1 MRSPFAAFRKHQRML
16 MVVTIGLS
24 LFAFVI
30 CAGVPDPSNMPQ
42 PLLALAIIC
51 MCGGIAWLAGVRSK
65 KSSETSLLGLII
77 GVALAVMIIRTSGPP
92 IAVQAETGNISRDDL
107 SQLRNRRQ
115 IANSF
120 VMQAISRTHLNE
132 EGEVDVNQIRM
143 LIPQYQ
149 FGLGLDG
156 NVNSDRDVVTTE
168 LLRREAD
175 DLGLFVPEQAI
186 FEYINEITEDGM
198 TPDLFKELRQSLAI
212 GESELFEILSEEL
225 QARMAAEFLYDYDYD
240 ELSRLSPTVPP
251 EQYWQFYRQCGWS
264 SRRKSPSSPSM
275 ISATNRRAPFRRT
288 ACNVQRVQRQL
299 PQSHEHGRNRRGPV
313 RFHATP

>member
-1 MRSPFAAFRKHQRML
+1 ML

-42 PLLALAIIC
+42 PLLAVAIVC

-65 KSSETSLLGLII
+65 KSSETSILGLII
-77 GVALAVMIIRTSGPP
+77 GVALAVMMIRASGPP

-107 SQLRNRRQ
+107 GNLRNQRQ

-120 VMQAISRTHLNE
+120 VAQAISRTHLNDA
-132 EGEVDVNQIRM
+132 GEVDVNQVRM

-156 NVNSDRDVVTTE
+156 SVNSDRDIVTTA

-175 DLGLFVPEQAI
+175 ELGLFVPEQAI
-186 FEYINEITEDGM
+186 FDYINEITADGM
-198 TPDLFKELRQSLAI
+198 TPVLFKEIRQNLAI
-212 GESELFEILSEEL
+212 GETELFEILSQEL

-240 ELSRLSPTVPP
+240 
-251 EQYWQFYRQCGWS
+251 
-264 SRRKSPSSPSM
+264 
-275 ISATNRRAPFRRT
+275 
-288 ACNVQRVQRQL
+288 QL
-299 PQSHEHGRNRRGPV
+299 RSEGV
-313 RFHATP
+313 V